1 MFAILYNATLLS
13 MLICAVLFKNTWLE
27 MRVNLGF
34 VFFALIIAIFILF
47 FILQR
52 IIPALNKIFKGLKFT
67 TLNLALVLF
76 ICWILTGSDGFF
88 IIPAAIVRE
97 GLMSP
102 KISLSAVNYALSFI
116 IVFGWII
123 LALKNLKF
131 KN

>member
-1 MFAILYNATLLS
+1 MFAMLYNAALLS

-27 MRVNLGF
+27 MRVNLGL
-34 VFFALIIAIFILF
+34 VFFALTAAIFVLF
-47 FILQR
+47 YKI
-52 IIPALNKIFKGLKFT
+52 KIFKSLKFT
-67 TLNLALVLF
+67 SLNLALVLF

-97 GLMSP
+97 GLMLP
-102 KISLSAVNYALSFI
+102 KIPLSAVNYALGFFI
-116 IVFGWII
+116 ISGWII